1 MSTLL
6 DIISSTF
13 IAGVLLLLVIKL
25 NLFVSNASFAS
36 DNELKM
42 QLNAKTFAEIL
53 NNDFR
58 KIGYKHNGVS
68 ILTAENERF
77 KFVGDLQRPGEPGY
91 GSIDTVEYSIRDSS
105 YSLGTTNQNDIIL
118 VRVLNSHDSI
128 TGASLGLVK
137 LNFTYLD
144 SLSSPTADLS
154 LIKYIKTE
162 LWIEPTEPIN
172 NFITGQNDS
181 VFTYWEFTI
190 YPRNI

>member
-68 ILTAENERF
+68 ILTAESERF
-77 KFVGDLQRPGEPGY
+77 KFVGDLQRPGEAGY
-91 GSIDTVEYSIRDSS
+91 GSIDTVEYFIRDSS
-105 YSLGTTNQNDIIL
+105 YSLGTTNQNDVIL
-118 VRVLNSHDSI
+118 VRVLNSTDSI

-137 LNFTYLD
+137 LNFSYLD

-162 LWIEPTEPIN
+162 LWIEPTESVN